1 MAEAESTF
9 WPLSL
14 GASPAKAKLLILGSA
29 PAALADRSRSLNLEH
44 VSSAQMMEQEIS
56 RQTPAGVQTQRAIG
70 QGLPVPDQILLGV
83 MRRWFWT
90 RKLDAGFVLTDFPA
104 TLLQAQVFDEW
115 LETRGSGLTG
125 VWVIDEVST
134 SPALINHYRTLGLDV
149 VLAEQPFAA

>member
-29 PAALADRSRSLNLEH
+29 PAALAVRSRSLNLEH
-44 VSSAQMMEQEIS
+44 VSSAQLMEQEIS

-70 QGLPVPDQILLGV
+70 QGLSVPNQILFGV
-83 MRRWFWT
+83 MRRWFWA
-90 RKLDAGFVLTDFPA
+90 RKPDAGFVLADFPA

-125 VWVIDEVST
+125 VWVSDEASA
-134 SPALINHYRTLGLDV
+134 SPVLINHYRTLGLDV
-149 VLAEQPFAA
+149 VLTEHPLAA